1 MSYAATTYTDT
12 TTSTSIF
19 TNDSTATITF
29 TNTNPVSWLL
39 TLKQGTD
46 IVRKRGI
53 ISQYDNMSERSE
65 RSERSEKSDRVL
77 SVDSAVKKS
86 PANPDAE
93 W

>member
-1 MSYAATTYTDT
+1 MSYATTTYTNTNT
-12 TTSTSIF
+12 TTSIF

-29 TNTNPVSWLL
+29 TNTNPVTWLL

-46 IVRKRGI
+46 TVRKRGV
-53 ISQYDNMSERSE
+53 ISQLRDLGTSQ
-65 RSERSEKSDRVL
+65 DG
-77 SVDSAVKKS
+77 AVKRP